1 MTITASTT
9 TWIFSAADMRA
20 QRPQGEAAILTLAR
34 TEGIVLEHIYTAKT
48 FACFLDLARR
58 HVFPEGEPVCVIHT
72 GGVPA
77 LFSQFEEFRT
87 VRV

>member
-1 MTITASTT
+1 
-9 TWIFSAADMRA
+9 MRVPTPA
-20 QRPQGEAAILTLAR
+20 GEEAILTLAR

-58 HVFPEGEPVCVIHT
+58 HVFPDGEPVCVIHT

-77 LFSQFEEFRT
+77 LFSQFEEFRSIT
-87 VRV
+87 A

>member
-1 MTITASTT
+1 MEHLGGGYACPT
-9 TWIFSAADMRA
+9 
-20 QRPQGEAAILTLAR
+20 PEGEEAILRLAR
-34 TEGIVLEHIYTAKT
+34 TEGIMLEHIYTAKT

-77 LFSQFEEFRT
+77 LFSQFEVFRS
-87 VRV
+87 VRA